1 MTVREPARPGAPPP
15 ASAALTGT
23 RRDRSVLVF
32 TALLV
37 LAGDL
42 ASKVAASTWLR
53 DGPVE
58 LPGPVD
64 LQLFHNPGVAFGLG
78 SNLPPWSVLAVTTV
92 VAALVALG
100 GWVGWFPSPWAVGM
114 VVGGAL
120 GNVIDRAQ
128 AGTVIDMLHT
138 GWWPTFNIADV
149 AVVCGAM
156 LLALSLAR
164 PAPE

>member
-64 LQLFHNPGVAFGLG
+64 LQLFHNP
-78 SNLPPWSVLAVTTV
+78 AVTTV

-138 GWWPTFNIADV
+138 GWWPTFNVADV

>member
-1 MTVREPARPGAPPP
+1 MLIVA
-15 ASAALTGT
+15 
-23 RRDRSVLVF
+23 
-32 TALLV
+32 ALLV

-42 ASKVAASTWLR
+42 ASKVAASAWLR

-78 SNLPPWSVLAVTTV
+78 SNLPPWSVLAVTTA
-92 VAALVALG
+92 VAALVAVG

-120 GNVIDRAQ
+120 GNVIDRTQ
-128 AGTVIDMLHT
+128 TGTVVDMLHT

-156 LLALSLAR
+156 LLAFSAVR
-164 PAPE
+164 SDDQAEQSVRDEV

>member
-1 MTVREPARPGAPPP
+1 MTVREPARPGAPHP

-23 RRDRSVLVF
+23 RRDRSVLAF

-78 SNLPPWSVLAVTTV
+78 SNLPPWGVLAATTV
-92 VAALVALG
+92 VAALVAVG

-128 AGTVIDMLHT
+128 AGTVVDMLHT

-164 PAPE
+164 QAPA